1 MVWFAY
7 IHFVSDFI
15 LYITENGETP
25 RTAACSSGSLVLFV
39 LMVVVVPRIVAIVI
53 VSIFVARWLLIRT
66 AKIVVLET
74 TLGASVFVTAVVEI
88 VAVLWGTYAAVL
100 PMVVMILL
108 PIRVVVVVFLPI

>member
-1 MVWFAY
+1 MIVVVIVIA
-7 IHFVSDFI
+7 V
-15 LYITENGETP
+15 
-25 RTAACSSGSLVLFV
+25 
-39 LMVVVVPRIVAIVI
+39 VVVVPRIVAIVI
-53 VSIFVARWLLIRT
+53 VSVFVAHWLLIRT

-88 VAVLWGTYAAVL
+88 IAVLRGTYAAVL